1 MGWLDTGPPQ
11 REYTPK
17 LIYRI
22 LRSIEHAVNY
32 MTEQNFKNGISG
44 TVINP
49 GTLPGNTIAKGQ
61 LTLGQLNWKEWPI
74 PLILLATP
82 FTTNSEEGENIGGYF
97 SWHPLNYPG
106 GDWYLE
112 ASISSENTAAIA
124 TVTVRGSGEYGSA
137 STNETDLKL
146 VRSTKL
152 SLPQSKGET
161 IWLTLKTSNSNYSAS
176 LVSARLIFV
185 PT

>member
-82 FTTNSEEGENIGGYF
+82 FTTNSEEGENIEATFLGI
-97 SWHPLNYPG
+97 LNYP
-106 GDWYLE
+106 WRLVSRKY
-112 ASISSENTAAIA
+112 IRKIAAIA
-124 TVTVRGSGEYGSA
+124 TVTVRVA
-137 STNETDLKL
+137 VN
-146 VRSTKL
+146 
-152 SLPQSKGET
+152 
-161 IWLTLKTSNSNYSAS
+161 TS
-176 LVSARLIFV
+176 IHK
-185 PT
+185 